1 MPGMMQQN
9 PNLYPYGDASQYQE
23 QGAGG
28 PSYASERR
36 YNHEEGGNRDW
47 SCAVMPES
55 YPTNSGV
62 NYQES
67 MHHLPPHH
75 SQSPYLDATPIPQQ
89 QQHMSPL
96 PSVEQETYTNAGGYD
111 KSKDKNYPGSG
122 WSFGSM
128 NLREANE
135 SEYAPSDASGGGDD
149 DEKEEEDED
158 DVPLMQR
165 MHRYSTENDAGTSQ
179 HGGSQ
184 NTTDSVLGQLSPTS
198 VRDQATASSLTLE
211 NHADQAEIMMFNA
224 GQEDQVEI
232 GRGDKIDTLNKV
244 QHPVNDVLEDEIME
258 VQVVNDAKK
267 QVAKTD
273 KRKPKAMAIDLSKQ
287 PEEVTQPI
295 PPTPIISWKLPEVSH
310 PLPST
315 PISHNYSPSS
325 PTNNPPSTK
334 QPTTFPPPPTRP
346 PKSLSQA

>member
-23 QGAGG
+23 QGADG
-28 PSYASERR
+28 PGYASERR
-36 YNHEEGGNRDW
+36 FNHEGGGHRGRGGTG
-47 SCAVMPES
+47 MPEA

-62 NYQES
+62 NYQDS
-67 MHHLPPHH
+67 MNHLPSHH
-75 SQSPYLDATPIPQQ
+75 GQSPYLDTTPMPQQ
-89 QQHMSPL
+89 QQHMTPI
-96 PSVEQETYTNAGGYD
+96 PSVENKPYTNGGGYD
-111 KSKDKNYPGSG
+111 KGKDKNYPGSG

-149 DEKEEEDED
+149 DDKEEDDED

-165 MHRYSTENDAGTSQ
+165 MHRCSMENDAGTSQ

-184 NTTDSVLGQLSPTS
+184 NTTDSVLGQLSPMS
-198 VRDQATASSLTLE
+198 VHDQATASSLTLE
-211 NHADQAEIMMFNA
+211 NHADPAETMMFNA

-232 GRGDKIDTLNKV
+232 DQGEKIDTLNKV
-244 QHPVNDVLEDEIME
+244 QHPVNDILEDEIME
-258 VQVVNDAKK
+258 VQVINDAKK

-273 KRKPKAMAIDLSKQ
+273 NKKEKAMAIEQSNKA
-287 PEEVTQPI
+287 EEVIALI

-310 PLPST
+310 PSLPSLT
-315 PISHNYSPSS
+315 HSPTHSHNPL
-325 PTNNPPSTK
+325 TTPSTK
-334 QPTTFPPPPTRP
+334 QPTTSPPPPTQP
-346 PKSLSQA
+346 PKSLSPA